1 MMWNIFPIKTNRLV
15 FKKNITNQ
23 LSSFSSSPSNA
34 IIQVISNEWLNL
46 NEQLSMD
53 KKINKGKSFVLAYNN
68 SNDSDKIDGLK
79 FLTQKMSP
87 NNDALNNAIKNYQR
101 SSNVHTIRD
110 VYVASTPEYSK
121 LFNAIYN
128 ISDGVKFLCNLRTDI
143 NRMIKVISK
152 QSNGEIANLVRL
164 DSFLKEKLT
173 NIFSLSN
180 LSLQR
185 ITWNSPASLLQ
196 KISSKE
202 AVHPVKGL
210 LDIER
215 RVSSNRRCFVFTHS
229 AMPNEPLI
237 VVYVALM
244 KKIADNIQEIVNCTE
259 DYNNK
264 NENDKT
270 TAIYYSISSLQPG
283 LKGIDLG
290 NLLIK
295 SVVRELEKEL
305 PNIVEHST
313 LSPIPGFR
321 NWLLR
326 CIHGN
331 SNFELF
337 DEKTCNILKEIGFDL
352 SDMDE
357 VKKIIYREIES
368 DSIEEYEKLKTFFM
382 HACARYLCHAKEL
395 KNNFVLNPVTHF
407 HLSNGAKIYR
417 INWKGNTSGRGIQQS
432 LGIMVNYFYDTSKVQ
447 QTSSKY
453 LNEKEILIS
462 DDIKGLL

>member
-1 MMWNIFPIKTNRLV
+1 MKLNILPMKTNLLV
-15 FKKNITNQ
+15 LKKNIINQ
-23 LSSFSSSPSNA
+23 LSFYSLSSSNTL
-34 IIQVISNEWLNL
+34 IQVISNEWLNL
-46 NEQLSMD
+46 NEELSID
-53 KKINKGKSFVLAYNN
+53 KKINKGKIFISAYNE
-68 SNDSDKIDGLK
+68 SKDYDKIEGLK
-79 FLTQKMSP
+79 FLVQKMST
-87 NNDALNNAIKNYQR
+87 NHELLNNAIKNYQR
-101 SSNVHTIRD
+101 ISNVNTIRD
-110 VYVASTPEYSK
+110 IYIASTPEYAK
-121 LFNAIYN
+121 LFHAISN
-128 ISDGVKFLCNLRTDI
+128 LSEGVRFLCELRADI
-143 NRMIKVISK
+143 HRMIKIMSK
-152 QSNGEIANLVRL
+152 QSSGELAGLVRL
-164 DSFLKEKLT
+164 DNFLKEKLIS
-173 NIFSLSN
+173 IFSLSN

-196 KISSKE
+196 KITSKE

-215 RVSSNRRCFVFTHS
+215 RVSSNRRCFIFTHS

-244 KKIADNIQEIVNCTE
+244 KKIANNIKEIVNDVE
-259 DYNNK
+259 DYIDK

-295 SVVRELEKEL
+295 SVVNELEKEL

-321 NWLLR
+321 HWLIR

-337 DEKTCNILKEIGFDL
+337 DIKSCNILKEIGFDL
-352 SDMDE
+352 SNINE
-357 VKKIIYREIES
+357 VKKIIYEEIES
-368 DSIEEYEKLKTFFM
+368 DSVERYEKLKKFFM
-382 HACARYLCHAKEL
+382 YTCARYLCHAKEL
-395 KNNFVLNPVTHF
+395 KNNFALNPVAHF

-432 LGIMVNYFYDTSKVQ
+432 LGMMVNYFYDTSKVH

>member
-1 MMWNIFPIKTNRLV
+1 MLPIKCNLLV
-15 FKKNITNQ
+15 FSKRITNQ
-23 LSSFSSSPSNA
+23 LSPLSSSSNP

-46 NEQLSMD
+46 DKELSMD
-53 KKINKGKSFVLAYNN
+53 KKISKGKSFMLAYNN
-68 SNDSDKIDGLK
+68 SEDFDKVEGLK
-79 FLTQKMSP
+79 FLTQNMSS
-87 NNDALNNAIKNYQR
+87 NNEKLNNAIKNYQR
-101 SSNVHTIRD
+101 ICNVHTIKD
-110 VYVASTPEYSK
+110 IYVASIPEYGK
-121 LFNAIYN
+121 LFHAISN
-128 ISDGVKFLCNLRTDI
+128 ISDGVKFICNLRNDI
-143 NRMIKVISK
+143 NRMIKIMSK
-152 QSNGEIANLVRL
+152 QSGGDLSNLVRL
-164 DSFLKEKLT
+164 DSFLKEKLI

-185 ITWNSPASLLQ
+185 VTWNSPASLLQ
-196 KISSKE
+196 KISSNE
-202 AVHPVKGL
+202 AVHPIKGL

-215 RVSSNRRCFVFTHS
+215 RVSSNRRCYIFSHS

-244 KKIADNIQEIVNCTE
+244 KKIANNIQEIVNGIE
-259 DYNNK
+259 DYNDK
-264 NENDKT
+264 NENDKR

-295 SVVRELEKEL
+295 SVVKELEKEL
-305 PNIVEHST
+305 PNIVEHCT

-326 CIHGN
+326 SIHGN

-337 DEKTCNILKEIGFDL
+337 DDKAYKILQEIGFDL
-352 SDMDE
+352 SDME
-357 VKKIIYREIES
+357 NVKKVIHEEIES
-368 DSIEEYEKLKTFFM
+368 DSIERYEKLKKFFM
-382 HACARYLCHAKEL
+382 YACVKYLYYGKEL
-395 KNNFVLNPVTHF
+395 KNNFALNPVAHF

-432 LGIMVNYFYDTSKVQ
+432 LGMMVNYFYDTSKVH

-462 DDIKGLL
+462 DDIKKLL